1 MGLKIGGLIMKQ
13 RKIDR
18 LIELK
23 VGAFDLVQKL
33 EKLQNLM
40 NQLVSM
46 KEDKLRELQDLEAK
60 LVNRYTR
67 AKKLVG

>member
-23 VGAFDLVQKL
+23 VGAFDLVRKL

-46 KEDKLRELQDLEAK
+46 KEDRLKELQDLEAK